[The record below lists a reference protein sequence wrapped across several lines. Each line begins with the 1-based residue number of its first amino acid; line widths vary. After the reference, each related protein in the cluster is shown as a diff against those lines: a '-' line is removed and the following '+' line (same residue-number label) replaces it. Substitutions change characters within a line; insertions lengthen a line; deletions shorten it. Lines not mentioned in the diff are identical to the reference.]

1 MSEDILFLKEKMK
14 ALLDNE
20 ALDYDKVLETAV
32 KITEKDNNNIRFSVD
47 ANLVRR
53 LGEQLVAKKT
63 TAVSE
68 LVKNAYDADSTLVN
82 VYFELNEANPRIV
95 IFDDGTGMSKED
107 IINGFMRISTSEKE
121 DNSVSERYKRLR
133 AGRKGIG
140 RFSTQ
145 RLGNYLKIVTKQE
158 NEELGYLIE
167 INWQQ
172 FSKRKNI
179 SFIANTISKIDVDFI
194 HGTKIIIEDLN
205 DKDWSDGN
213 IKTAYKYIKSIINI
227 APSETDPG
235 FQVKFYYKN
244 TNGYELVA
252 DEKTEI
258 FSDSDAHITATL
270 ENGNAV
276 VRVSSET
283 LGIKNESIDVW
294 YDEKNNIRKFS
305 HINSPV
311 KLDAYYFSLATVNS
325 RKQRA
330 YLRENGGIKLYR
342 NGFKVSPYGEQ
353 YDDWTALDDSV
364 RRRKILPPHGNQNFF
379 GHVKVEDL
387 NGIDFEETSSREG
400 LIHTDAFQELRLFVY
415 KALTAAVIRISEARN
430 IKINSNDRSYVKENK
445 PTISV
450 KDKLNI
456 VSETISSVSKLVD
469 AATSFDD
476 VSSDGII
483 NNIEDKSI
491 RNKIIE
497 DLHDAADE
505 LKQASVISQSLIDEI
520 ELLRVLGAMGLAIGE
535 FTHEINLSIT
545 SLSINVQNLKQSKLL
560 EEDRD
565 SALNSLE
572 NNIATL
578 KSFTK
583 FFDSTIRENVNRNKK
598 VIEIRDSIEPFYES
612 MKPII
617 ERKGIQFAIH
627 YEGYELF
634 TKPIHVSELYSVF
647 INLFTNAYKAILRS
661 GTNPRKMSLTAKKDS
676 EDIIIRFEDSGDGI
690 EPANRERVFEPFY
703 TTSTPSGPYESDDL
717 SLKGMGLGLSIVRD
731 LVESMS
737 AEITIVDASDGFTT
751 CFELRIPKADDKEI
765 PDDIY

>member
-1 MSEDILFLKEKMK
+1 
-14 ALLDNE
+14 
-20 ALDYDKVLETAV
+20 
-32 KITEKDNNNIRFSVD
+32 
-47 ANLVRR
+47 
-53 LGEQLVAKKT
+53 
-63 TAVSE
+63 
-68 LVKNAYDADSTLVN
+68 
-82 VYFELNEANPRIV
+82 
-95 IFDDGTGMSKED
+95 
-107 IINGFMRISTSEKE
+107 
-121 DNSVSERYKRLR
+121 
-133 AGRKGIG
+133 
-140 RFSTQ
+140 
-145 RLGNYLKIVTKQE
+145 
-158 NEELGYLIE
+158 

-172 FSKRKNI
+172 FSKKKNI

-205 DKDWSDGN
+205 DKDRSEGN

-325 RKQRA
+325 RKQAA
-330 YLRENGGIKLYR
+330 YLRENGGIKIYR

-430 IKINSNDRSYVKENK
+430 IKINPNDRSYVKETK

-469 AATSFDD
+469 AATSVDD
-476 VSSDGII
+476 VSSDGVI

-497 DLHDAADE
+497 DLHEAADE

-565 SALNSLE
+565 
-572 NNIATL
+572 
-578 KSFTK
+578 
-583 FFDSTIRENVNRNKK
+583 
-598 VIEIRDSIEPFYES
+598 
-612 MKPII
+612 
-617 ERKGIQFAIH
+617 
-627 YEGYELF
+627 
-634 TKPIHVSELYSVF
+634 
-647 INLFTNAYKAILRS
+647 
-661 GTNPRKMSLTAKKDS
+661 
-676 EDIIIRFEDSGDGI
+676 
-690 EPANRERVFEPFY
+690 
-703 TTSTPSGPYESDDL
+703 
-717 SLKGMGLGLSIVRD
+717 
-731 LVESMS
+731 
-737 AEITIVDASDGFTT
+737 
-751 CFELRIPKADDKEI
+751 
-765 PDDIY
+765 

>member
-1 MSEDILFLKEKMK
+1 MNEDIDFLKDKMK
-14 ALLDNE
+14 DLLNSE
-20 ALDYDKVLETAV
+20 AVDYDKILETAV
-32 KITEKDNNNIRFSVD
+32 KITEKDDDNIRFSVD
-47 ANLVRR
+47 ANLVKR

-68 LVKNAYDADSTLVN
+68 IVKNAYDADSTLVN
-82 VYFELNEANPRIV
+82 VYFELNEKLPRI
-95 IFDDGTGMSKED
+95 IISDDGTGMSKED
-107 IINGFMRISTSEKE
+107 IINGFMRISSSEKE
-121 DNSVSERYKRLR
+121 DNSVSELYKRLR

-145 RLGNYLKIVTKQE
+145 RLGNSLKIITKQE
-158 NEELGYLIE
+158 NEELGYIIK
-167 INWQQ
+167 INWLQ
-172 FSKRKNI
+172 FSKKKNI
-179 SFIANTISKIDVDFI
+179 SFIANTISKIDVDFS

-205 DKDWSDGN
+205 DKDWTDSN
-213 IKTAYKYIKSIINI
+213 IRTAYKYIKSIINI
-227 APSETDPG
+227 TPSDTDPG
-235 FQVKFYYKN
+235 FQVKFYCKK
-244 TNGYELVA
+244 TDAYELVA

-270 ENGNAV
+270 EKGIAIVTVN
-276 VRVSSET
+276 SKT
-283 LGIKNESIDVW
+283 LNIKNETIDVW
-294 YDEKNNIRKFS
+294 YDEKNNIRQFS

-311 KLDAYYFSLATVNS
+311 VLDAYYFSLATVNS
-325 RKQRA
+325 RKQQA

-387 NGIDFEETSSREG
+387 NGVDFEETSSREG

-415 KALTAAVIRISEARN
+415 KALTAAVIRISEYRN
-430 IKINSNDRSYVKENK
+430 IKINPNDRSYIKEPKPTTTVKE
-445 PTISV
+445 
-450 KDKLNI
+450 KLNS
-456 VSETISSVSKLVD
+456 VSETINSVSKLVYEVK
-469 AATSFDD
+469 SFNEASTDE
-476 VSSDGII
+476 VI
-483 NNIEDKSI
+483 NNIENNSARD
-491 RNKIIE
+491 KIIE
-497 DLHDAADE
+497 NLHEAADE

-545 SLSINVQNLKQSKLL
+545 SLSINVQNLKQSNLL
-560 EEDRD
+560 NEDREL
-565 SALNSLE
+565 ALNSLE
-572 NNIATL
+572 NNIGTL

-617 ERKGIQFAIH
+617 ERKGIQFDIK

-661 GTNPRKMSLTAKKDS
+661 GTNPRKMSLSAKKDS
-676 EDIIIRFEDSGDGI
+676 EDIVIRFEDSGDGI
-690 EPANRERVFEPFY
+690 ETANRERVFEPFY
-703 TTSTPSGPYESDDL
+703 TTSTPSGPFENDDL

-737 AEITIVDASDGFTT
+737 AEISIVDASSGFTT

>member
-1 MSEDILFLKEKMK
+1 MSEDILFLKDKMK

-121 DNSVSERYKRLR
+121 DNSVSERYQRLR

-145 RLGNYLKIVTKQE
+145 RLGNYLKIITKQE

-172 FSKRKNI
+172 FSKKKNI

-244 TNGYELVA
+244 ANGYELVA

-325 RKQRA
+325 RKQAA
-330 YLRENGGIKLYR
+330 YLRENGGIKIYR

-430 IKINSNDRSYVKENK
+430 IKINPNDRSYVKETK

-456 VSETISSVSKLVD
+456 VSETISSV
-469 AATSFDD
+469 
-476 VSSDGII
+476 
-483 NNIEDKSI
+483 
-491 RNKIIE
+491 
-497 DLHDAADE
+497 
-505 LKQASVISQSLIDEI
+505 
-520 ELLRVLGAMGLAIGE
+520 
-535 FTHEINLSIT
+535 
-545 SLSINVQNLKQSKLL
+545 
-560 EEDRD
+560 
-565 SALNSLE
+565 
-572 NNIATL
+572 
-578 KSFTK
+578 
-583 FFDSTIRENVNRNKK
+583 
-598 VIEIRDSIEPFYES
+598 
-612 MKPII
+612 
-617 ERKGIQFAIH
+617 
-627 YEGYELF
+627 
-634 TKPIHVSELYSVF
+634 
-647 INLFTNAYKAILRS
+647 
-661 GTNPRKMSLTAKKDS
+661 
-676 EDIIIRFEDSGDGI
+676 
-690 EPANRERVFEPFY
+690 
-703 TTSTPSGPYESDDL
+703 
-717 SLKGMGLGLSIVRD
+717 
-731 LVESMS
+731 
-737 AEITIVDASDGFTT
+737 
-751 CFELRIPKADDKEI
+751 
-765 PDDIY
+765 